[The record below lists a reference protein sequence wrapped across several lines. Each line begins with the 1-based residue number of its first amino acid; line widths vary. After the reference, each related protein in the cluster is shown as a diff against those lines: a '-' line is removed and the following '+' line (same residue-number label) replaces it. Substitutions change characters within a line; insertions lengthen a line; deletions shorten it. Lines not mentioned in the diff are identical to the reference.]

1 MQPIKSGELSG
12 SAQLVERQMLLW
24 NARQRAHETAEE
36 KAHIYRFLT
45 ISRDIGSLGD
55 PLAAGLASHL
65 GWHVYD
71 REIVDYIAQNSHVR
85 QNLVQQF
92 DEKDQNLIHDTVR
105 RLLGMI
111 EGGTFGADD
120 YHEALYKTLVSL
132 GTRGR
137 AIFIGRGANFVL
149 KGHPGLHIRVVASP
163 DVRVERLCLRW
174 HVTQNE
180 ARQRMRHLDLERK
193 NYIRHHFGQDPDD
206 PGHYDLLLNTDHI
219 SPEQAV
225 ASVLSVM
232 KVQSAGSP
240 I

>member
-36 KAHIYRFLT
+36 KAHIYRFIT
-45 ISRDIGSLGD
+45 ISRDVGSLGD
-55 PLAAGLASHL
+55 ALASGLASHL

-85 QNLVQQF
+85 QNLVQLF
-92 DEKDQNLIHDTVR
+92 DEKDQNLIHDTVQ

-149 KGHPGLHIRVVASP
+149 KGHPGLHIRVMASP
-163 DVRVERLCLRW
+163 DVRVERLCLQMSSR
-174 HVTQNE
+174 VE
-180 ARQRMRHLDLERK
+180 ASTAIWRAAPSALLVILLPMSCSWSSML
-193 NYIRHHFGQDPDD
+193 IV
-206 PGHYDLLLNTDHI
+206 PGR
-219 SPEQAV
+219 
-225 ASVLSVM
+225 SVR
-232 KVQSAGSP
+232 AF
-240 I
+240 